1 MEEMEA
7 GKTKVAVVIPAHN
20 EASRIGV
27 VLDAVIACPE
37 AEEVIVVDDGS
48 SDGTPN
54 VADRY
59 NVKVLRLEPNVGK
72 GGAMAAGIAATDADI
87 LVFIDADLL
96 GFKPEHLSALIK
108 PMLADPALDMT
119 AGRFVGGRLATNLS
133 QKIMPSINS
142 QRAIRR
148 ELIEAVP
155 DFATSRF
162 GVETIINDYVK
173 KSKANVLAVSLDGV
187 AQVMKE
193 EKHGLVK
200 GAGHRARMY
209 RDIIKHKT
217 LKK

>member
-1 MEEMEA
+1 MRSN
-7 GKTKVAVVIPAHN
+7 KVAVIVPAHN
-20 EASRIGV
+20 EAARIGV
-27 VLDAVIACPE
+27 VIDAVVGCAE
-37 AEEVIVVDDGS
+37 ADEVIVVDDGS
-48 SDGTPN
+48 SDET
-54 VADRY
+54 ADIAASYGVQVIR
-59 NVKVLRLEPNVGK
+59 LRKNVGK

-108 PMLADPALDMT
+108 PMLSDPALDMT
-119 AGRFVGGRLATNLS
+119 AGRFIGGRLATNLS

-148 ELIEAVP
+148 ELIDAVP
-155 DFATSRF
+155 DFTSSRF
-162 GVETIINDYVK
+162 GVETIINDYIK
-173 KSKANVLAVSLDGV
+173 KSKANVLQVTLDGV

-200 GAGHRARMY
+200 GAGQRARMY